1 MSSRAHRPAD
11 EGLADF
17 SASERSDAG
26 VREGNATGE
35 ATALDNEVIS
45 SEREAHA
52 STEER
57 RPTEL
62 SPQIE
67 QAAPIAGEQPAG
79 LSPPAAIRVKDAD
92 AIGPGADEPVEPA
105 APEPDVA
112 VLGGPAVSVEHAAEP
127 TAAPPGAE
135 PFEAEAAPAEELAAP
150 AAQAAAGEV
159 VAASSDATELPPAAP
174 APSASVEDDDLGE
187 EPESIEIESRDIEPL
202 ELAPEQVESSEAYA
216 AAPDVSEMTAAELAL
231 ETAEGADEPAWS
243 AEAVLEPIDPAS
255 GGAAPAAAAER
266 GARFDAPWVDEV
278 PDPVTPYEQRISE
291 TVRIADLPPA
301 EQLRG
306 RVLANRYI
314 AEEVAEQTPSSI
326 SYRAY
331 HLALDRSVNVK
342 ILPRGLAC
350 SDETCQEVRRLAA
363 IATGLAHPNI
373 APMLDF
379 GVLPD
384 GWPFLVTE
392 QLAGQSLSTL
402 LREEGKF
409 VLRRV
414 LHVGKQL
421 AAGLGAA
428 HAAGLVHGLVN
439 PDNVFVVDPGSSAE
453 VALIVGFGV
462 SSARGPVPGPPRSG
476 VFGVPF
482 YVSPEQAGCRPL
494 DARSDI
500 YSLGVVL
507 YELMTGRPPF
517 TDGDFAGVLCQ
528 HLDDEA
534 PAPSSRLRGPG
545 ALAKAMDAII
555 QRCLRKE
562 PARRYQTAEELADD
576 LIRLEAAAARTKRR
590 PMPEVKRPTTTIHSP
605 PPKAAEGAVGP
616 EAKVIVH
623 GESDDEV
630 DAEASTDAGV
640 GHTAAPAPRS
650 RPTASTPL
658 SGPSVA
664 VRDKSAATV
673 VRPPVTRAPRI
684 SVDQATIKISAVDR
698 ALIVRPGSPLRAP
711 GSAESQDEGGGWVR
725 RLGSAFK
732 RFFGGGPGDSSK
744 P

>member
-17 SASERSDAG
+17 AASERSGAA
-26 VREGNATGE
+26 VREGDATDE
-35 ATALDNEVIS
+35 ATALDTEVIS
-45 SEREAHA
+45 SEREAQA
-52 STEER
+52 SAEQPR
-57 RPTEL
+57 IAEL
-62 SPQIE
+62 PPRIVEASASVAEQSAEQSPQ
-67 QAAPIAGEQPAG
+67 AADRVASDVSGVSDESAQPAP
-79 LSPPAAIRVKDAD
+79 LA
-92 AIGPGADEPVEPA
+92 
-105 APEPDVA
+105 
-112 VLGGPAVSVEHAAEP
+112 PAVSAPGEPADSGAIAAEHAATPVSAMPVKVIGGPLEQADAP
-127 TAAPPGAE
+127 AVPDAPEQLIDARSEDAAPP
-135 PFEAEAAPAEELAAP
+135 
-150 AAQAAAGEV
+150 
-159 VAASSDATELPPAAP
+159 P
-174 APSASVEDDDLGE
+174 APSEPNASADEDDLAG
-187 EPESIEIESRDIEPL
+187 EPESIEVESRDIEPL
-202 ELAPEQVESSEAYA
+202 ELALEGDELREPYA
-216 AAPDVSEMTAAELAL
+216 GAPDVSEMTADELAL
-231 ETAEGADEPAWS
+231 ETQSEGGEDHAWS
-243 AEAVLEPIDPAS
+243 AEAAMDSEEPAP
-255 GGAAPAAAAER
+255 GGAGDPAAAGR
-266 GARFDAPWVDEV
+266 GSRFDAPWVDEV

-291 TVRIADLPPA
+291 TVRVADLPPA

-314 AEEVAEQTPSSI
+314 AEEIAEQTPSSI

-331 HLALDRSVNVK
+331 HLALDRAVNVK

-350 SDETCQEVRRLAA
+350 PDETCQEVRRLAT
-363 IATGLAHPNI
+363 IATKLAHPNV
-373 APMLDF
+373 AAMLDF

-392 QLAGQSLSTL
+392 QLAGQSLGTL

-414 LHVGKQL
+414 LHIGKQI

-428 HAAGLVHGLVN
+428 HDAGLVHGLLN
-439 PDNVFVVDPGSSAE
+439 PDNVFVIEPGTSAE

-462 SSARGPVPGPPRSG
+462 SSARGAVPGPPRSG

-534 PAPSSRLRGPG
+534 PAPSSRLRAPG

-555 QRCLRKE
+555 LRCLRKE

-623 GESDDEV
+623 DEV
-630 DAEASTDAGV
+630 DDQADIEPGTDSGAPE
-640 GHTAAPAPRS
+640 TAAPATPS
-650 RPTASTPL
+650 RPSASTPV
-658 SGPSVA
+658 SGTGAA
-664 VRDKSAATV
+664 VRDKAAATV

-698 ALIVRPGSPLRAP
+698 ALIARPGAP
-711 GSAESQDEGGGWVR
+711 IRPAASDGGESEAGGWVQ
-725 RLGSAFK
+725 RLGSALK
-732 RFFGGGPGDSSK
+732 RLFGGGPGNTR
-744 P
+744 